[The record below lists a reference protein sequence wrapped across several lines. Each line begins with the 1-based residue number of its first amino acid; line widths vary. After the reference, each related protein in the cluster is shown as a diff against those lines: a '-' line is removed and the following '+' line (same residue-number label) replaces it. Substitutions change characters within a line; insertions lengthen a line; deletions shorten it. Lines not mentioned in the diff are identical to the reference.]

1 MKTLDK
7 KPEHKNV
14 LLAFFV
20 LSIVGVFLA
29 LYLVNQKAKHKEN
42 ILKSVIETSLKEG
55 VNKDSLKKGIIESDT
70 LN

>member
-1 MKTLDK
+1 MKILDK

-29 LYLVNQKAKHKEN
+29 LYLVGKRGEN
-42 ILKSVIETSLKEG
+42 YWVQSG
-55 VNKDSLKKGIIESDT
+55 V
-70 LN
+70 

>member
-1 MKTLDK
+1 MKILDK

-55 VNKDSLKKGIIESDT
+55 VNKDSLKKGII
-70 LN
+70 N